1 MGSQVKS
8 LEEQLNDAQGLLQD
22 NDVSVRALAQEEIGK
37 LKNILGQQSKS
48 KTEVIL
54 EIRPGTGGDEA
65 EHFAALLVKMYE
77 RYAVKNNWQFT
88 PVDTNKSTS
97 GGTKSFVA
105 EITGESVAKKLQFE
119 SGVHRV
125 QRIPETERRGR
136 VHTSTATVAIL
147 PVVEEKT
154 ITIRPDEIRVDAY
167 KSQGHGGQGVN
178 TTDSAVRLTHLPTGI
193 VVTCQDERSQIKNR
207 ERALKVLRARISAA
221 TKSIGNSEQAN
232 TRRTQIGTG
241 DRSEKIRTYNFP
253 QDRLTDHRAKKSWSK
268 IENILNGELDIIVN
282 QLGQINRQTNSEQ

>member
-1 MGSQVKS
+1 MGLQVKS

-22 NDVSVRALAQEEIGK
+22 NDSSVRALAEEEINK
-37 LKNILGQQSKS
+37 LKNIIGEQSRS
-48 KTEVIL
+48 QTEVIL

-65 EHFAALLVKMYE
+65 ELFAALLVKMYE
-77 RYAVKNNWQFT
+77 RFAGKNNWKFN
-88 PVDTNKSTS
+88 PVDTDKSA
-97 GGTKSFVA
+97 GGGIKSFIA
-105 EITGESVAKKLQFE
+105 EISGRDVVSKLQFE

-125 QRIPETERRGR
+125 QRIPETEKRGR

-147 PVVEEKT
+147 PVVEEKMVA
-154 ITIRPDEIRVDAY
+154 IRPDEIRVDVY

-178 TTDSAVRLTHLPTGI
+178 TTDSAVRLTHIPTGI

-207 ERALKVLRARISAA
+207 DRALKVLRARISAA

-253 QDRLTDHRAKKSWSK
+253 QDRVTDHRAKKSWSK
-268 IENILNGELDIIVN
+268 IEKILNGDLDVITNYFNSRTNNEL
-282 QLGQINRQTNSEQ
+282 

>member
-8 LEEQLNDAQGLLQD
+8 LEEQLKDAEGLLQD
-22 NDVSVRALAQEEIGK
+22 SDVGVAKEEIERI
-37 LKNILGQQSKS
+37 KNIVGQQDRSQN
-48 KTEVIL
+48 EVIL

-65 EHFAALLVKMYE
+65 ELFAALLVKMYE
-77 RYAVKNNWQFT
+77 HF
-88 PVDTNKSTS
+88 TNKKNWRFTTLDSNVTNS
-97 GGTKSFVA
+97 GGIKSFTA
-105 EITGESVAKKLQFE
+105 EIIGDNAAQCLQYE

-125 QRIPETERRGR
+125 QRIPETEKRGR

-147 PVVEEKT
+147 PVVEEKS
-154 ITIRPDEIRVDAY
+154 IIIKPDEIRVDVY

-207 ERALKVLRARISAA
+207 EKALKVLRARLSAA
-221 TKSIGNSEQAN
+221 TKAIGSSEIAN

-253 QDRLTDHRAKKSWSK
+253 QDRITDHRAKRSWSK
-268 IENILNGELDIIVN
+268 IEKILSGELDIIIK
-282 QLGQINRQTNSEQ
+282 QLNEHIKNEQ